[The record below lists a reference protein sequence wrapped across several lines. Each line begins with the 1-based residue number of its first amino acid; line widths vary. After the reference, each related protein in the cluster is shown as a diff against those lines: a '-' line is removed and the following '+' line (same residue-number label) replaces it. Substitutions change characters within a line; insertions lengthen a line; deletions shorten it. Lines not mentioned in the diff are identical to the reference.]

1 MSKVSI
7 ESSIKKANG
16 FTYILLIYYNESC
29 DIVVGRL
36 GHVKINKGYYIY
48 IGSAKKNINSRLNRH
63 LSAKKNKF
71 WHIDYVLSNP
81 FPFLIVN
88 IWTSQELIE
97 CQISKELFKSNYC
110 YLVKKG
116 FEVDNHLWGIY
127 GIKQTEL
134 TGKEGIK
141 QLEEI
146 AKRMLMVNPQY
157 G

>member
-7 ESSIKKANG
+7 ESYIKKANG

-116 FEVDNHLWGIY
+116 FGSSDCHCTTHFFRISKNKLGA
-127 GIKQTEL
+127 
-134 TGKEGIK
+134 
-141 QLEEI
+141 LEDKLME
-146 AKRMLMVNPQY
+146 KRFAPLIDR
-157 G
+157 